1 MRGLADTGF
10 LLAFLARRDR
20 YHRWAVEVASS
31 IDEPLI
37 TCEAVLAEAA
47 YQVGDCGKIFALQ
60 RTGLVRSEFE
70 ISAALPRLEELAH
83 QFADR
88 SPDLADLCLIC
99 LSEKFTTHPVVTVDN
114 DFRVYRRFKR
124 QTIPVV
130 MPPTS

>member
-10 LLAFLARRDR
+10 LVAFLARRDEH
-20 YHRWAVEVASS
+20 HRWAVEVASS

-47 YQVGDCGKIFALQ
+47 YHVRDCAKVFALVS
-60 RTGLVRSEFE
+60 TGLIRPDFDIAGS
-70 ISAALPRLEELAH
+70 LPRLEELAV
-83 QFADR
+83 QFADL

-99 LSEKFTTHPVVTVDN
+99 LSEKFTSYPVVTVDT

-124 QTIPVV
+124 QNIPVV
-130 MPPTS
+130 MPPA